1 MFTNIEDFQK
11 FSKDQVEAATKAA
24 TLATK
29 NLQQIASESTD
40 FSKKSVEQ
48 GTAAVEQLMGAKSLD
63 KAFEIQSA
71 YAKSAYEG
79 FVAQATKV
87 GEIYTTFFKEAF
99 KPLEGAFAKATAK

>member
-40 FSKKSVEQ
+40 YSKKSVEQ

-87 GEIYTTFFKEAF
+87 GDFYTTFFKEAF